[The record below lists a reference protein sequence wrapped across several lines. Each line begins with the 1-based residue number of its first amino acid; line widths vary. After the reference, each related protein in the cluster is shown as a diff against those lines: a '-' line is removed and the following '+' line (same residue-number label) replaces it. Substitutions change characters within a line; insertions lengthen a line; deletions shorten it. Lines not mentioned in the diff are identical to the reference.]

1 MGELSMG
8 KRLQIKKKKKEIG
21 DNQQKTKQTDVIVG
35 FPF

>member
-8 KRLQIKKKKKEIG
+8 KRLQIKKKKEIG